1 MGTPTLKKQFELD
14 AGHRLSEHDF
24 ECQNLHGHRYRFEV
38 EVDGDVDEKTGMI
51 VDFAHVKEPVV
62 EAFDHNLLL
71 NERDPLLAVREE
83 LEANQ
88 EKELYVMDGEPT
100 AENIAEEALDLILGR
115 LTAAE
120 RSRIAEIEVELAET
134 PNCSITRRRR
144 LADE

>member
-38 EVDGDVDEKTGMI
+38 EVDGDVDEKSGMI

-120 RSRIAEIEVELAET
+120 RSRIAEIQVELAET

>member
-38 EVDGDVDEKTGMI
+38 EVDGEVDEKTGMI

-120 RSRIAEIEVELAET
+120 RSRITEIEVELAET